1 MLTVIMCHC
10 ADPFNF
16 YPGPTPPDIEN
27 IKWWGAAYGSA
38 LRPCVPLIAMLTGAL
53 LLPVRQETGPFY
65 KKRISR
71 VLWPFLIWSVLYNLF
86 PWVTG
91 LLGQEPECILNFFP
105 YSGDGATNQEFTTS
119 LRNIA

>member
-1 MLTVIMCHC
+1 MLQKERIAWLDTVRLIAMLTVIMCHC

-38 LRPCVPLIAMLTGAL
+38 LRPCVPLFAMLTGAL

-71 VLWPFLIWSVLYNLF
+71 CSGRFSARPCSTTWFL
-86 PWVTG
+86 G
-91 LLGQEPECILNFFP
+91 
-105 YSGDGATNQEFTTS
+105 
-119 LRNIA
+119 